1 MQDTTAQIQND
12 GRVRLFKKNGK
23 TADIIKAIQAGDAES
38 IAYVLDFAPSMKG
51 ADVAQTCYNLYNF
64 VTNTIPYK
72 EDPEGKQYI
81 QLPGELYRNRY
92 KHLLGTGEGGDCKS
106 MTLFCSSVLR
116 ALGIYDF
123 RYAFTANNAADD
135 VHHVYLEVDYTG
147 PDGETVYIPLDCTLP
162 NFGVEANYSKKIHM
176 QPHLPVS
183 GIGATY
189 TDATTVAEYEAS
201 IWENMNNEIKNNFW
215 SWAQA
220 LRERCMK
227 NVFDTHKSRP
237 IKYSEFQKALLKN
250 WGSFLDGANI
260 CLYYYWNDRNMI
272 PYVLC
277 QQDNGNLQDIP
288 FPADY
293 ARKIGTA
300 RQLVESFK
308 NLGITDGNIRS
319 LVNLSVFKMYGVG
332 MDYMLYRCY
341 CIELYGQ
348 PFKPHPGVPYWNN
361 QTGTLVANGAPLT
374 TVVNIALCFPA
385 QGGISRPFGQPYWS
399 TGNNVIANGATE
411 RFVTGWVQDNPAPG
425 TPIDG
430 DPNNRVPGT
439 IMATLTLQ
447 RQNECLVDYNRWCKG
462 NMVMLPQ
469 PSGADGQKL
478 RVSGIGEVVLAATTI
493 VGIVVAVISAV
504 ATVATV
510 VAKLVEVFK
519 EPQSSADIALPMED
533 FRWDYQTSDGC
544 IIGHCAQLGG
554 CNGAQIVKMCN
565 GKIVEVNPDTTAP
578 GNQPAAPG
586 NSFTGTP
593 PQTKRNLLIGASLL
607 ALGGGVLLLNSD
619 SKE

>member
-1 MQDTTAQIQND
+1 MQDTTEQIPND

-51 ADVAQTCYNLYNF
+51 ADIAQTCYNLYNF

-147 PDGETVYIPLDCTLP
+147 PDGEAVYIPLDCTLP

-189 TDATTVAEYEAS
+189 TDAVTVSENEAS
-201 IWENMNNEIKNNFW
+201 VWEYTNNQLQKNFW

-250 WGSFLDGANI
+250 WVSFLDGANI
-260 CLYYYWNDRNMI
+260 CLYYYWNDKAMMA
-272 PYVLC
+272 YSLC
-277 QQDNGNLQDIP
+277 QLSPTNPQDIP

-300 RQLVESFK
+300 RKLVEAFRM
-308 NLGITDGNIRS
+308 LGITDANIRT
-319 LVNLSVFKMYGVG
+319 LVDLSTYRTYGVG
-332 MDYMLYRCY
+332 MEYMLYRCY

-348 PFKPHPGVPYWNN
+348 PFKPYEGIPYWNN

-399 TGNNVIANGATE
+399 TGNNVIANGAKNE
-411 RFVTGWVQDNPAPG
+411 VVENWIKSNPAPG
-425 TPIDG
+425 TPIGG

-439 IMATLTLQ
+439 IMASLSLQ
-447 RQNECLVDYNRWCKG
+447 RQNECLIDYNRWCNG
-462 NMVMLPQ
+462 NMVMLHQ
-469 PSGADGQKL
+469 PVIVGQKD
-478 RVSGIGEVVLAATTI
+478 RIGYGTGEI

-504 ATVATV
+504 VAVITT
-510 VAKLVEVFK
+510 VAKLIEVFK

-554 CNGAQIVKMCN
+554 CNSAQIVKMCN
-565 GKIVEVNPDTTAP
+565 GKIVEVNPDTTQP
-578 GNQPAAPG
+578 QNQPAAPG
-586 NSFTGTP
+586 NAFTGTP

-619 SKE
+619 STE